1 MISGKKAEKL
11 ERCFDGEM
19 RGRLPFCPRCGKGKL
34 KLVCAPAE
42 MVSNRDGS
50 ANTIMCPGY
59 FDEEGGFR
67 VSCTF
72 KAPVDSS
79 EIKRKK
85 WRSPDDPESDDDD
98 DDEDADNGTS
108 DGEFA
113 AYADLSSDGS
123 EGRKKAVA
131 VLLDWSEKHS
141 LRMPADSTARKVAV
155 GTILM
160 NHMSGS
166 TFDLKGAAKALRKEF
181 PSAAAEA
188 EKRAEGPKCAVPA
201 NSDLADMFAL
211 IADLCKKAN
220 KNIFKTRANAKVAV
234 LLRDVPYEIKL
245 EHLKGKHAI
254 QKKGPNKIEGFGKGS
269 ADAVKELLTLRDA
282 GNFTSLDQI
291 SEVKKLRELLG
302 QETDGGEDGNEFAGM
317 Y

>member
-1 MISGKKAEKL
+1 
-11 ERCFDGEM
+11 
-19 RGRLPFCPRCGKGKL
+19 
-34 KLVCAPAE
+34 

-79 EIKRKK
+79 EIKRKSGG
-85 WRSPDDPESDDDD
+85 RLTIQSDDDD

-131 VLLDWSEKHS
+131 VLLDWSKKHS

-188 EKRAEGPKCAVPA
+188 EKRAKAPNARSQQIAISPICLRSSPICAKKQTKIFSRRAQTLKSQSFFAMYHTRSSLSISRASMRFRKRSQQNRGVRQRERRRCEGAP
-201 NSDLADMFAL
+201 
-211 IADLCKKAN
+211 
-220 KNIFKTRANAKVAV
+220 
-234 LLRDVPYEIKL
+234 
-245 EHLKGKHAI
+245 HA
-254 QKKGPNKIEGFGKGS
+254 S
-269 ADAVKELLTLRDA
+269 
-282 GNFTSLDQI
+282 
-291 SEVKKLRELLG
+291 
-302 QETDGGEDGNEFAGM
+302 
-317 Y
+317 